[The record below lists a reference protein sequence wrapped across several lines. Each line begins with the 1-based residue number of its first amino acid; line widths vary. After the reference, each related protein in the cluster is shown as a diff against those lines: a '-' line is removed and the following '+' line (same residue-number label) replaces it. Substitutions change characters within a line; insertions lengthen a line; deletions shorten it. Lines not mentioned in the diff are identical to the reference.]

1 MQLRRAGVGT
11 ARCAAGA
18 QDGRLLSSISTR
30 SMQMVG
36 TSEMIVLR
44 SALAMLASVLDRMK
58 LQL

>member
-1 MQLRRAGVGT
+1 MRLRSAGGGT
-11 ARCAAGA
+11 ARRVAGA
-18 QDGRLLSSISTR
+18 QDGSSLSSISTR